1 MNEIEEK
8 LRIYELSYRYAAAV
22 DHRDFDGFVMLFT
35 DDGLLMSDDFTL
47 QGRKDIRQTIQNIT
61 EFKLTQHHV
70 NNILVDIQGDSAK
83 GEVYCLANHLYV
95 KEDETRKLD
104 WGIRYQDE
112 YVKEE
117 GDWLIKRRQLVVDWQ
132 QDLPLKG

>member
-1 MNEIEEK
+1 MNEIDEK

-22 DHRDFDGFVMLFT
+22 DRRDFDSFVMLFT
-35 DDGLLMSDDFTL
+35 ADGLLLSDDFTL
-47 QGRKDIRQTIQNIT
+47 QGRENIRQTIQNIT

-70 NNILVDIQGDSAK
+70 HNMIVDIQGDSAK
-83 GEVYCLANHLYV
+83 GEVYCVANHLYE

-104 WGIRYQDE
+104 WGIRYHDE

-117 GDWLIKRRQLVVDWQ
+117 GDWLIKRRKLVVDWQ

>member
-1 MNEIEEK
+1 MNEIDEK

-22 DHRDFDGFVMLFT
+22 DRRDFDSFVMLFT
-35 DDGLLMSDDFTL
+35 ADGLLLSDDFTL
-47 QGRKDIRQTIQNIT
+47 QGRENIRQTIQNIT

-70 NNILVDIQGDSAK
+70 HNMIVDIQGDSAK
-83 GEVYCLANHLYV
+83 GEVYCVANHLYE

-104 WGIRYQDE
+104 WGIRYHDE

-117 GDWLIKRRQLVVDWQ
+117 SGWLIKQRKLVVDWQ

>member
-1 MNEIEEK
+1 MNEIDEK

-22 DHRDFDGFVMLFT
+22 DRRDFDSFVMLFT
-35 DDGLLMSDDFTL
+35 ADGLLLSDDFTL
-47 QGRKDIRQTIQNIT
+47 QGRENIRQTIQNIT

-70 NNILVDIQGDSAK
+70 HNMIVDIQGDSAK
-83 GEVYCLANHLYV
+83 GEVYCVANHLYE
-95 KEDETRKLD
+95 KENETRKLD
-104 WGIRYQDE
+104 WGIRYHDE

-117 GDWLIKRRQLVVDWQ
+117 SGWLIKQRKLVVDWQ